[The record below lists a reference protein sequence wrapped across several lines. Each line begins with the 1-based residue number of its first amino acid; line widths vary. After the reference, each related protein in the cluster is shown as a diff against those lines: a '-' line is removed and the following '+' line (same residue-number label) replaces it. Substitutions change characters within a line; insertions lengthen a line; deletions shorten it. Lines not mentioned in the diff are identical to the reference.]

1 MNEMK
6 KLGFGFMRL
15 PRKGEGFDM
24 AQINKMVDAFIE
36 NGGEH
41 FDTAFV
47 YRTEGAVN
55 ESVVKRHPR
64 EKFKVATKLN
74 LRVMQSEKE
83 IPDQFRSSITDLGVD
98 YIDYYMLHGLDAKT
112 SAERGEGWGAWD
124 FIKALKA
131 KGTVKNIGFSFH
143 STPADLE
150 EILTKHPYVDF
161 VQLQI
166 NYIDWENP
174 KVESRGIY
182 EVARKHNV
190 PIFIMEPI
198 KGGMLASEDNP
209 ATAKLKEANPGVSA
223 ASWAMRYAAGLEG
236 VAVSLS
242 GMSTFEQM
250 QDNIKT
256 FADFKPLSKDELAAV
271 TRAVEIF
278 QSIPRIGCTGCNYCE
293 ECPSKILIPSML
305 DAYNNYLVYN
315 TTNNIEHA
323 YRMASHWGAPAK
335 ECISC
340 NACEQACPQKL
351 EIVPVLKK
359 LSELFD

>member
-15 PRKGEGFDM
+15 PRNGEDFDM
-24 AQINKMVDAFIE
+24 AQINQMVDAFIE
-36 NGGEH
+36 SGGDH

-47 YRTEGAVN
+47 YRTEWVVRDT
-55 ESVVKRHPR
+55 VVKRYPR

-83 IPDQFRSSITDLGVD
+83 IPEQFNSSLTDLGVD
-98 YIDYYMLHGLDAKT
+98 YIDYYMLHGLNLET
-112 SAERGEGWGAWD
+112 SIERGEGWGAWE
-124 FIKALKA
+124 FIKDLKA
-131 KGTVKNIGFSFH
+131 KGTVKKIGFSFH
-143 STPADLE
+143 STPADLD
-150 EILTKHPYVDF
+150 EILTRHPYVDF

-174 KVESRGIY
+174 KVESREIY
-182 EVARKHNV
+182 EIARKHNV

-209 ATAKLKEANPGVSA
+209 ATAALKALNPDASA

-236 VAVSLS
+236 VSVSLS
-242 GMSTFEQM
+242 GMSTFAQM

-256 FADFKPLSKDELAAV
+256 FEDFKPLSTDEQAAV
-271 TRAVEIF
+271 ARAVDIF
-278 QSIPRIGCTGCNYCE
+278 HSIPRVECTGCNYCE
-293 ECPSKILIPSML
+293 DCPAKIAIPSMI
-305 DAYNNYLVYN
+305 DIYNNYLVYN
-315 TTNNIEHA
+315 TTNNVEHA
-323 YRMASHWGAPAK
+323 YRMAGHWGASAK
-335 ECISC
+335 DCVGC
-340 NACEQACPQKL
+340 RACEEACPQKL
-351 EIVPVLKK
+351 EIVSVLNK